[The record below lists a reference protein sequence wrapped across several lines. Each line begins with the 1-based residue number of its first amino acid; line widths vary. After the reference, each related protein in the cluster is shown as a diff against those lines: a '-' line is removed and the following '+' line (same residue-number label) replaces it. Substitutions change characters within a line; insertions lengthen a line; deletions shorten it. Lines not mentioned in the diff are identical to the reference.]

1 MIVTGLPAKE
11 AAQVR
16 DASIARVYRKSY
28 AEAQEKTERERQEAL
43 ESALAKVRLETEA
56 NTAPITLTLAD
67 FENETQRLVTEVER
81 LERVQG
87 GFRRTIGA
95 FAEQRT
101 LWEDELRVLDKAI
114 QELDQDIEVAVTLP
128 ASVDCPMCG
137 QHYTNDIGGQFE
149 LIADRHDL
157 EEARN
162 AALRHLSQ
170 VITEISAQRDNL
182 RETSEA
188 FERVSAVLATHREN
202 ISLQDVIASAGRTE
216 AVRILQDRLSEH
228 DQKMGE
234 LDRMMEDAE
243 DRMEKADDPNRA
255 TKIMSFYK
263 DALFSNAEDL
273 DISLDESTSL
283 QGIDVGR
290 GSAGPRGLAAYY
302 YAFCQTAR
310 EFPNSAFCPLVLD
323 EPNQKGQDKVHLPM
337 VIRFL
342 FDKAPEDSQV
352 IVAAEKAPPNLAAEV
367 IDVSW
372 KANQLL
378 RPNLYDE
385 VAAEIASYATIE

>member
-1 MIVTGLPAKE
+1 
-11 AAQVR
+11 
-16 DASIARVYRKSY
+16 
-28 AEAQEKTERERQEAL
+28 
-43 ESALAKVRLETEA
+43 
-56 NTAPITLTLAD
+56 
-67 FENETQRLVTEVER
+67 
-81 LERVQG
+81 
-87 GFRRTIGA
+87 
-95 FAEQRT
+95 
-101 LWEDELRVLDKAI
+101 
-114 QELDQDIEVAVTLP
+114 
-128 ASVDCPMCG
+128 
-137 QHYTNDIGGQFE
+137 
-149 LIADRHDL
+149 
-157 EEARN
+157 
-162 AALRHLSQ
+162 
-170 VITEISAQRDNL
+170 
-182 RETSEA
+182 
-188 FERVSAVLATHREN
+188 
-202 ISLQDVIASAGRTE
+202 
-216 AVRILQDRLSEH
+216 
-228 DQKMGE
+228 
-234 LDRMMEDAE
+234 
-243 DRMEKADDPNRA
+243 
-255 TKIMSFYK
+255 MSFYK